1 MTSAHHELLTDRLK
15 ALRRRLPAEIVAKV
29 LRAADTDPAPTSL
42 TNRLYGLRS
51 PLPAGLIDRSLAAAV
66 NKPASHHHMGLRRWR
81 SAVLALAILIGLNGA
96 ATYFV
101 PVYAGALGHLP
112 GVGDFLRWSDLS
124 PNDLATID
132 AATEHDGVRLHVSA
146 GYADANHTVLVLDF
160 HGPSAGGRGVGFF
173 GAMSLTD
180 QFGHTYAAEA
190 AGFGIKSQPAPAA
203 GQDVPGYAT
212 FQPITGPAASLGARL
227 TLSAQQFDTSTA
239 TGQPTYIKGTWQ
251 VSFVLERRPAMYVDW
266 QGASIP
272 GATYTFNHV
281 TITGGSLVE
290 IGWTARGPAVAAANA
305 AAEAAARQE
314 QPAPPG
320 CVTDCTVPSAPTDLR
335 RFTIPFLPILV
346 DSSGRQVPE
355 SAGVGGGG
363 GSASSDY
370 ISNTSDYQL
379 KPGQYRFVLLSPT
392 GGYRFVRDLSIP

>member
-15 ALRRRLPAEIVAKV
+15 ALRRQLPAEMVAKV
-29 LRAADTDPAPTSL
+29 LRAADIDPAPTSL
-42 TNRLYGLRS
+42 TDRLYGLRS

-66 NKPASHHHMGLRRWR
+66 NKPASQHHRRLRRWR

-124 PNDLATID
+124 PGDLATID

-146 GYADANHTVLVLDF
+146 GYADANQTVLVLDF
-160 HGPSAGGRGVGFF
+160 RGPSTGGRGIGGFEV
-173 GAMSLTD
+173 MSLTD
-180 QFGHTYAAEA
+180 QFGHTYAAGV
-190 AGFGIKSQPAPAA
+190 AGSGSKSQPAPAP

-227 TLSAQQFDTSTA
+227 TLTAQHFDLYTRS
-239 TGQPTYIKGTWQ
+239 GQLTFIKSTWQ
-251 VSFVLERRPAMYVDW
+251 VSFVLERRPAVYVQW

-305 AAEAAARQE
+305 AAEAAALQE
-314 QPAPPG
+314 QPQPPG
-320 CVTDCTVPSAPTDLR
+320 CQTDCTPGAAPTDLR
-335 RFTIPFLPILV
+335 RFTTPFLPILV
-346 DSSGRQVPE
+346 DSSGRQLPE
-355 SAGVGGGG
+355 SAGVGGDG
-363 GSASSDY
+363 GSASLDY
-370 ISNTSDYQL
+370 VSGVSDYQL

-392 GGYRFVRDLSIP
+392 GGYIFVRDLSIP